1 MADQLS
7 VVIVDDSRSV
17 LARFERLIAEAD
29 GVELVGTAADG
40 ASALR
45 VIKESAPDL
54 VLMDIV
60 MPGMDGLT
68 ALRMLQ
74 ATQPEVRV
82 VMVSS
87 VGGSV
92 SRAEEAF
99 KLGAVQVIGKPVD
112 PETLRALLE
121 SERELQSGQAADPS

>member
-17 LARFERLIAEAD
+17 LAQLERLIAETD
-29 GVELVGTAADG
+29 GVELVGTAGDG
-40 ASALR
+40 AAALR

-60 MPGMDGLT
+60 MPNMDGLT
-68 ALRMLQ
+68 ALRMMQ
-74 ATQPEVRV
+74 GSQPYVRV
-82 VMVSS
+82 VMISS
-87 VGGSV
+87 VGSST

-99 KLGAVQVIGKPVD
+99 KLGAVQVIGKPID
-112 PETLRALLE
+112 RDMLQALFE
-121 SERELQSGQAADPS
+121 SERELRSNGRADGG

>member
-17 LARFERLIAEAD
+17 LALLERLIAETD
-29 GVELVGTAADG
+29 GVELVGRAGDG
-40 ASALR
+40 AAALR
-45 VIKESAPDL
+45 VIKQSAPDL

-60 MPGMDGLT
+60 MPSMDGLT

-74 ATQPEVRV
+74 ATQPDVRV
-82 VMVSS
+82 VMISS
-87 VGGSV
+87 VGAST

-99 KLGAVQVIGKPVD
+99 KLGAVQVIGKPID
-112 PETLRALLE
+112 RDTLQALFE
-121 SERELQSGQAADPS
+121 SQRELRSNGRADGG

>member
-17 LARFERLIAEAD
+17 LAQLERLIAETD
-29 GVELVGTAADG
+29 GVELVGTAGDG
-40 ASALR
+40 AAALR

-60 MPGMDGLT
+60 MPSMDGLT
-68 ALRMLQ
+68 ALRMMQ
-74 ATQPEVRV
+74 ATQPDVRV
-82 VMVSS
+82 VMISS
-87 VGGSV
+87 VGGST

-99 KLGAVQVIGKPVD
+99 KLGAVQVIGKPID
-112 PETLRALLE
+112 RDALQVLFE
-121 SERELQSGQAADPS
+121 SERELRSNGRADGG

>member
-17 LARFERLIAEAD
+17 LAQLERLITETD
-29 GVELVGTAADG
+29 GVELVGTAVDG
-40 ASALR
+40 AAALR

-60 MPGMDGLT
+60 MPNMDGLT
-68 ALRMLQ
+68 ALRMMQ
-74 ATQPEVRV
+74 GTQPNVRV
-82 VMVSS
+82 VMISS
-87 VGGSV
+87 VGSST

-99 KLGAVQVIGKPVD
+99 KLGAVQVIGKPID
-112 PETLRALLE
+112 RDMLQALFE
-121 SERELQSGQAADPS
+121 SERELRSNGRADGG